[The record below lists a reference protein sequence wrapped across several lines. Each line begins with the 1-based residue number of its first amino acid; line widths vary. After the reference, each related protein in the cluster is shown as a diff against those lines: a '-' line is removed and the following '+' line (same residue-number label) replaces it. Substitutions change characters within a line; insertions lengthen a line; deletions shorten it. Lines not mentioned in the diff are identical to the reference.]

1 MKRMWV
7 VLVLLALTTG
17 LLAGCGS
24 SGGSDQQPAGGNT
37 ASPVATSEPT
47 QEPVAPFDIMLAQKG
62 TKLLMTVG
70 QTTTV
75 KLGSFYYWTVTI
87 SDPAVLGQREGV
99 TLADG
104 EQGVYEALKPG
115 TVTLSAV
122 GNSCEKPPCAM
133 PAQEFTVDI
142 EVK

>member
-1 MKRMWV
+1 MKRMWM
-7 VLVLLALTTG
+7 VLVLLALTAT

-24 SGGSDQQPAGGNT
+24 SGGSETQPAGGDT
-37 ASPVATSEPT
+37 AAPAATAKPT
-47 QEPVAPFDIMLAQKG
+47 EEPVAPFDIMLAQKG
-62 TKLLMTVG
+62 TKLLMSVG

-87 SDPAVLGQREGV
+87 SDTSVLAPREGV
-99 TLADG
+99 TLAEG

-133 PAQEFTVDI
+133 PAQEFSVDI

>member
-1 MKRMWV
+1 MWM
-7 VLVLLALTTG
+7 VLVLLALTAA

-24 SGGSDQQPAGGNT
+24 SGGNETQPAGSDT
-37 ASPVATSEPT
+37 AAPAATAKPTEEPI
-47 QEPVAPFDIMLAQKG
+47 APFDIMLAQDG
-62 TKLLMTVG
+62 TKLKMAVG

-87 SDPAVLGQREGV
+87 SDPTVLGLREGE
-99 TLADG
+99 TLDPG
-104 EQGVYEALKPG
+104 EQGVFEALKPG
-115 TVTLSAV
+115 TVTMKAV

>member
-1 MKRMWV
+1 MKRMWM
-7 VLVLLALTTG
+7 VLVLLALTAA

-24 SGGSDQQPAGGNT
+24 NGGNETQPVGSDT
-37 ASPVATSEPT
+37 AAPVATEKPT
-47 QEPVAPFDIMLAQKG
+47 EEPVAPFDIMLAQKG
-62 TKLLMTVG
+62 TKLLMSVG

-75 KLGSFYYWTVTI
+75 KLGTFYYWTVTV
-87 SDPAVLGQREGV
+87 SDPAVLGLREGV
-99 TLADG
+99 TLNPG